1 MSMIKLHCI
10 KCPTINKSI
19 FKETNEQ
26 DLKPLIQINQKGEK
40 NQYNKFRNK
49 KGSITTDTMKFR
61 KS

>member
-26 DLKPLIQINQKGEK
+26 DLKPLIQLTKKERRINIINLE
-40 NQYNKFRNK
+40 
-49 KGSITTDTMKFR
+49 MKR
-61 KS
+61 EALLQIQ